1 MIMDSECRIFQG
13 SLSRTCL
20 NTLKSSLPPTKTQLK
35 EVSTETT
42 RITETC
48 LTSSSAP
55 RHVFLV
61 TLAQF
66 NEAAVGYAISLTRD
80 PRRKAR
86 GCLKRDVLIDP

>member
-1 MIMDSECRIFQG
+1 MSIFRALCPEHAFSQFAFP
-13 SLSRTCL
+13 S
-20 NTLKSSLPPTKTQLK
+20 PHEYPQLK
-35 EVSTETT
+35 EVSIEAT
-42 RITETC
+42 RITALPYFIFC
-48 LTSSSAP
+48 P
-55 RHVFLV
+55 RHVILV